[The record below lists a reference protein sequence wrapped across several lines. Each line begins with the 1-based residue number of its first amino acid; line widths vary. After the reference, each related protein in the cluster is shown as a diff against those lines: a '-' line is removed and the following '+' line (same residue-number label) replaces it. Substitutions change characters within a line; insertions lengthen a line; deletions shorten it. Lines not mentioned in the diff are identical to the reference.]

1 MAATVGTVIGQFSG
15 ATLAAAF
22 TNKSQQDLLQII
34 KPNDGSIIYNVDYLG
49 VANANPV
56 SPTPDTIIGRFSGDT
71 LALTWRNPEQLDLF
85 QVIVPNDGSIIL
97 WVDYLGVVN
106 T

>member
-1 MAATVGTVIGQFSG
+1 MAATVGVVVGQFSG

-22 TNKSQQDLLQII
+22 TNPSHQDLLQVI

-56 SPTPDTIIGRFSGDT
+56 SPTPDTIIGRFSGST
-71 LALTWRNPEQLDLF
+71 LALTWRNPEHLDLF
-85 QVIVPNDGSIIL
+85 QVIAPNDGSVVFY
-97 WVDYLGVVN
+97 VDYLGVAH
-106 T
+106 